1 MNRGYLNENNGIVF
15 FCFFLLKDILY
26 LRNTYTCP
34 VVNDPYFPNSPFS
47 NIALFLRYLVPKHNK
62 STWKCVHV

>member
-15 FCFFLLKDILY
+15 FLFLPIKGHFIPQE
-26 LRNTYTCP
+26 YTCP
-34 VVNDPYFPNSPFS
+34 VVNDSHFPNSPFS